1 MPLYTII
8 PDLPEGGGLF
18 NQAVNADE
26 NYLVLEQDITRKIK
40 PLAFLQESIPQ
51 IPETDELTGDHII
64 PVSQKFQL
72 TNSLT
77 VDNLMYY
84 INTHLNRIEE
94 VYFVSSLSGVDS
106 VDFAERGKNEQ
117 LPFKTIK
124 FAAQQISKSIA
135 KDALYP
141 RNPNYTPIPLEQ
153 LLNPTKDPNFVMDV
167 TTLTPTELSSRVRKQ
182 YTIMVRSGDYVEDNP
197 VYLPPNTSLIGDNL
211 RRTVIRPKNVYLD
224 LFWVD
229 SANYIWGFTFRDH
242 KAPAAAVAFP
252 ISTAIYNK
260 SASSDILSQYRKPAG
275 EDGWQPTESWVRD
288 SYNIAYTKQ
297 LQDET
302 FKTFSPAIDP
312 LVVPEKRPFI
322 YVSPYVQGCTSYAIS
337 DRMPSNLVGDN
348 INNPLYPET
357 WREDSNDP
365 NSPTTTE
372 PPPNNA
378 GCGMRIDGSL
388 VDGYFRSMVLD
399 SYTQVNQGG
408 RGIYLLN
415 HGYAQLVSIFTIATS
430 QGVVCEAGA
439 TCSISTSNS
448 TFGLSGL
455 VAFGKSYSEVL
466 SGRFVIPESG
476 GPSNNFTFPIST
488 ASFANG
494 NTFGVYGYSV
504 GSNLFTINDVQPVP
518 VGYPGD
524 DVTDVNPPFTVSS
537 QPYATLCF
545 TVGDDKP
552 WIAGYDLT
560 GTPYYSGPG
569 YLMENDIN
577 PTVNRTRAEFNS
589 LDPYSELPMY
599 QVKLFYIEQGTPTP
613 SLSGGR
619 IDKSQPVYDIYNYYK
634 LSQPSTTQINQFKPN
649 LGLPWDINLS
659 FNLSLDLKRHL
670 PIYAPYDQTT
680 GQPQHFNIDFNGRPV
695 PINYSYYDNGSLV
708 PVASGTSGALLQYWS
723 TTRNGYNL
731 TSGPAPI
738 LRPNGTLFP
747 QGTIDFTNAPVKF
760 YARSVIET
768 GGHTFEYMGTGTRMK
783 YAIPAFGGLTNNVDE
798 TAADGFNDAFGN
810 APGTVFFTSSNE
822 LGNFKVGRDFTIVQ
836 STGTI
841 QGDTFSRA
849 ILTLVTPLTIA
860 LE

>member
-8 PDLPEGGGLF
+8 PDLPEGGGEF
-18 NQAVNADE
+18 NQVVDVNK
-26 NYLVLEQDITRKIK
+26 NLLVLEQDITRKIK

-51 IPETDELTGDHII
+51 LPETTEIEGDSII
-64 PVSQKFQL
+64 PIAKPFQL
-72 TNSLT
+72 SNNLT

-106 VDFAERGKNEQ
+106 TDFAERGKNEQ

-135 KDALYP
+135 ADVLYSK
-141 RNPNYTPIPLEQ
+141 NPKYSPTALEQ
-153 LLNPTKDPNFVMDV
+153 VLNPTRDPNFVMDV

-182 YTIMVRSGDYVEDNP
+182 FTIMVRSGDYVEDNP

-211 RRTVIRPKNVYLD
+211 RRTIIRPKNVYLD

-252 ISTAIYNK
+252 ISTSVYEK
-260 SASSDILSQYRKPAG
+260 SASFDILSQYRKPAG
-275 EDGWQPTESWVRD
+275 EDGWQPTQSWVRD
-288 SYNIAYTKQ
+288 SYNTAYTKQ

-302 FKTFSPAIDP
+302 FKTFSAAIDP
-312 LVVPEKRPFI
+312 LVVPQKRPFI
-322 YVSPYVQGCTSYAIS
+322 YVSPYIQGCTSYAIS
-337 DRMPSNLVGDN
+337 DRMPNNLVGNN

-357 WREDSNDP
+357 WKEDSNDP
-365 NSPTTTE
+365 NSATTNIA
-372 PPPNNA
+372 PPNNA

-455 VAFGKSYSEVL
+455 VAFGKSFSEVL
-466 SGRFVIPESG
+466 TGRFVIPESG
-476 GPSNNFTFPIST
+476 GPSNNLSYPISS

-504 GSNLFTINDVQPVP
+504 GSNLFTVNNVQPVP
-518 VGYPGD
+518 VSYPGD
-524 DVTDVNPPFTVSS
+524 DVTDLTPPFTVSS

-577 PTVNRTRAEFNS
+577 PTISRKRKEFNP
-589 LDPYSELPMY
+589 LDQYSELPMH
-599 QVKLFYIEQGTPTP
+599 QVKLFYIEQGTPSP
-613 SLSGGR
+613 ALSGGR
-619 IDKSQPVYDIYNYYK
+619 TDKTQAVYDVYDYYK
-634 LSQPSTTQINQFKPN
+634 LSKPSNTQIQQFKPN
-649 LGLPWDINLS
+649 IGLPWDINLS
-659 FNLSLDLKRHL
+659 FNLSLDLKKHL
-670 PIYAPYDQTT
+670 PIYEPYDRLT
-680 GQPQHFNIDFNGRPV
+680 GQIKHFNVDFNGRPT
-695 PINYSYYDNGSLV
+695 PINYKFYSNGSLV
-708 PVASGTSGALLQYWS
+708 PIASGTSNALNQYYS
-723 TTRNGYNL
+723 NIRNGYDTNQ
-731 TSGPAPI
+731 GVAPSV
-738 LRPNGTLFP
+738 RPDGSLFP
-747 QGTIDFTNAPVKF
+747 RQTIDFTNAPVKF

-783 YAIPAFGGLTNNVDE
+783 YAIPAFGGLTNNIDE

>member
-8 PDLPEGGGLF
+8 PDLPEGGGQF
-18 NQAVNADE
+18 NRVVNTTEDF
-26 NYLVLEQDITRKIK
+26 LVLEQDITRKIK

-51 IPETDELTGDHII
+51 LPESPIIEGDSII
-64 PVSQKFQL
+64 PISKPFAL
-72 TNSLT
+72 ANSLT

-94 VYFVSSLSGVDS
+94 VFFVSSLSGVDS

-117 LPFKTIK
+117 LPFRTIK

-135 KDALYP
+135 RDRLYP
-141 RNPNYTPIPLEQ
+141 KNPAYLPIPLEQ
-153 LLNPTKDPNFVMDV
+153 ILNPTNDPNFVLDI

-211 RRTVIRPKNVYLD
+211 RRTIIRPKNVYLD

-252 ISTAIYNK
+252 ISTAVYNK
-260 SASSDILSQYRKPAG
+260 TATNDILSQYRKPAG
-275 EDGWQPTESWVRD
+275 EDGWNPEISWVAD
-288 SYNIAYTKQ
+288 SYNTAYTKP

-322 YVSPYVQGCTSYAIS
+322 YVSPYIQGCTSYAIS
-337 DRMPSNLVGDN
+337 DRMPNNDVGNN

-357 WREDSNDP
+357 WREDSSDP
-365 NSPTTTE
+365 NSPITTE

-455 VAFGKSYSEVL
+455 VASGKSFSEVL
-466 SGRFVIPESG
+466 TGKFVIPESG
-476 GPSNNFTFPIST
+476 GPSNNLTYPISS

-494 NTFGVYGYSV
+494 NTNGVYGYSV
-504 GSNLFTINDVQPVP
+504 GSNLFTINDVQAVP
-518 VGYPGD
+518 VKYPGD
-524 DVTDVNPPFTVSS
+524 DVTDINPPFTVSS

-552 WIAGYDLT
+552 WIAGTDLT

-569 YLMENDIN
+569 YLMESDIN
-577 PTVNRTRAEFNS
+577 PTITRTRAEYDPT
-589 LDPYSELPMY
+589 DPYAELPMH
-599 QVKLFYIEQGTPTP
+599 QVKLFYIEQGTPQP
-613 SLSGGR
+613 ALSGGR
-619 IDKSQPVYDIYNYYK
+619 SDRSQSVYDIYDYYK
-634 LSQPSTTQINQFKPN
+634 LSKPSPTQLSQFKPN

-659 FNLSLDLKRHL
+659 FNLNLNLKEHL
-670 PIYAPYDQTT
+670 PIYEPYDRLT
-680 GQPQHFNIDFNGRPV
+680 GQPKHFNIDFNGRPY

-708 PVASGTSGALLQYWS
+708 PVAVGTPNALNEYYS
-723 TTRNGYNL
+723 NTRNGKNL
-731 TSGPAPI
+731 TSGPPP
-738 LRPNGTLFP
+738 LVRPDGSLFP
-747 QGTIDFTNAPVKF
+747 RGTIDFTNAPVKF

-798 TAADGFNDAFGN
+798 TAADGFNDPFGN

-841 QGDTFSRA
+841 QGETFSRA